1 MSISLGSPF
10 GQFMKILGV
19 AAALFMVGCNQSS
32 VMVGSG
38 ESQFCVPAEYAVS
51 TSYPGL
57 WDLSG
62 GDDSAGSLSIRF
74 PVLSNTER
82 SLVGVLHVLSP
93 AEIEQVSTARVEVA
107 QQINDRAGP
116 FAGGQLLEDTQLGG
130 VRAIPKDIDH
140 AYWYLLKQS
149 PPAVSAADV
158 LARCSAT
165 TPSRDHWRCYFNVEG
180 KDFIVQVIAPLEE
193 MPERAEVQLRVL
205 ELVESWRAERCT

>member
-62 GDDSAGSLSIRF
+62 ETIALDHFQSGFLYYPTLSVVWSAFCMFFPQLKLSKFRQ
-74 PVLSNTER
+74 PES
-82 SLVGVLHVLSP
+82 
-93 AEIEQVSTARVEVA
+93 
-107 QQINDRAGP
+107 
-116 FAGGQLLEDTQLGG
+116 
-130 VRAIPKDIDH
+130 K
-140 AYWYLLKQS
+140 
-149 PPAVSAADV
+149 
-158 LARCSAT
+158 
-165 TPSRDHWRCYFNVEG
+165 WRN
-180 KDFIVQVIAPLEE
+180 
-193 MPERAEVQLRVL
+193 R
-205 ELVESWRAERCT
+205 